1 MEKARNCFEYKLSGD
16 WRVIGEKKGESYCGS
31 YWFGGR
37 KDCFGRAMI
46 CNEILYFDLMYIF
59 FRGKALNKNLE
70 IGLISVNIINH
81 KEIID
86 LYIYIRFE
94 CT

>member
-16 WRVIGEKKGESYCGS
+16 WRVIGEKKGESYCRS

-37 KDCFGRAMI
+37 KDCFGRAI
-46 CNEILYFDLMYIF
+46 IFNEILYFDLMYIF

-81 KEIID
+81 KEITD
-86 LYIYIRFE
+86 LYIYKI
-94 CT
+94 